1 MGRAVHKTTPLRIL
15 VIIYE
20 YPPVGGGGGVAAREI
35 CRELVRRNYEVH
47 VLTAHMKGLPRVEE
61 QNGVRVIRI
70 PSGRN
75 LPYQAGLLTMSGFV
89 LAGLWA
95 GLRYIRQW
103 RPDLLHVHFAV
114 PSGPVAWAVSHLSEI
129 PYVLTVHLGDVPQG
143 VPEKTDH
150 WFRWI
155 FPLTPPIWRD
165 AAQVVAVSE
174 YTRNLALKMYGKI
187 FSQPNP
193 GSQGK
198 DIKVI
203 PNGVEIDK
211 LMPESIRIGN
221 PPLIVYAARFVSQKN
236 PLQLVQTLAELRHLE
251 WQCALVGDGL
261 LLPQVIE
268 TIRTLNLEDRFILTA
283 WITPEES
290 TEWLAKGD
298 ILFMPSLTEGL
309 PVVGVKALATGLAI
323 VASRVGGFLDIVDE
337 GINGSLIDLKN
348 PHGYASALKSLLED
362 PERLKA
368 FRLASLHKAHE
379 FDIQKVVDAY
389 EKIFSAVVH
398 QG

>member
-1 MGRAVHKTTPLRIL
+1 MRIL

-20 YPPVGGGGGVAAREI
+20 FPPVGGGGGHAAREI
-35 CRELVRRNYEVH
+35 CRELVRRNHEVH

-70 PSGRN
+70 PSGRKM
-75 LPYQAGLLTMSGFV
+75 PYQAGLLPMSGFV

-95 GLRYIRQW
+95 GLRYIRHW

-114 PSGPVAWAVSHLSEI
+114 PSGPVAWAVSQLSKI
-129 PYVLTVHLGDVPQG
+129 PYVLTAHLGDVPQG
-143 VPEKTDH
+143 VPEKTDR

-155 FPLTPPIWRD
+155 FPLTPPIWHD

-174 YTRNLALKMYGKI
+174 YTRNLALRHYGKI
-187 FSQPNP
+187 FNQQNP
-193 GSQGK
+193 GSKGK
-198 DIKVI
+198 EIQVV
-203 PNGVEIDK
+203 PNGVVVNKII
-211 LMPESIRIGN
+211 PETICIGN
-221 PPLIVYAARFVSQKN
+221 PPLIIYAARFVSQKN
-236 PLQLVQTLAELRHLE
+236 PLQLVHTLAELRHLE
-251 WQCALVGDGL
+251 WQCALVGDGP

-268 TIRTLNLEDRFILTA
+268 MIRMLNLEDRFILTG
-283 WITPEES
+283 WITPEEA
-290 TEWLAKGD
+290 TDWLAKGD

-348 PHGYASALKSLLED
+348 PQGYAIALKSLLEN

-368 FRLASLHKAHE
+368 FRLASLQKARE

-389 EKIFSAVVH
+389 EEIFSAVMH
-398 QG
+398 HR